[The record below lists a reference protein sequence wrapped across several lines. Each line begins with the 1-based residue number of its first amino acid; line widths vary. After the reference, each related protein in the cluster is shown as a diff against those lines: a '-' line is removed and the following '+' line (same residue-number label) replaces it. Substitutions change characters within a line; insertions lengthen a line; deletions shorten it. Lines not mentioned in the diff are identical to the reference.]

1 MSRIGKLPILIPQ
14 GVEVKIE
21 GQKVKISGPKGELFR
36 EVLPEI
42 KVISKEGEII
52 LSPKMETKTTK
63 AFWGLERA
71 LLQNMVTGVSQGFEK
86 KLEIQGVGYKSRIEG
101 ENLVLEVGFSHLVK
115 VPSSKEIKLS
125 AEGNIITVS
134 GIDNEKV
141 GQIAAKI
148 RKIRP
153 PDRYKGKGIR
163 YLGEEIKLKPGKKTV
178 ATTG

>member
-21 GQKVKISGPKGELFR
+21 GQKVRILGPKGELFR
-36 EVLPEI
+36 EILPEI
-42 KVISKEGEII
+42 KVESKEGKII
-52 LSPKMETKTTK
+52 LSPKMETKNTM

-71 LLQNMVTGVSQGFEK
+71 LLQNMVIGVSQGFEK
-86 KLEIQGVGYKSRIEG
+86 KLEIQGVGYKSRVEG

-115 VPSSKEIKLS
+115 IPTPKEIKFS

-163 YLGEEIKLKPGKKTV
+163 YLGEEIKLKAGKKTV